1 MSPGSALLQNM
12 YFSKISDIVF
22 NVVFILSFNRCRSVM
37 SEFQKT
43 YGVERPNC
51 QVTAKQIMAYTFSL
65 QNAITEAQTKLNKC
79 VEKMQSEGLPDARVK
94 YEQSYVEIKERI
106 LEFAKIDKKSGLAV
120 ELVTLTGL
128 CAVNRRFIQMEVAAK
143 SEWTVPKLMVLPFEY
158 QSHIIYY
165 FVFMQQV
172 LKKNSSE

>member
-1 MSPGSALLQNM
+1 
-12 YFSKISDIVF
+12 
-22 NVVFILSFNRCRSVM
+22 M

-65 QNAITEAQTKLNKC
+65 QNAITEAQSKLNKC
-79 VEKMQSEGLPDARVK
+79 LERMQSEGLPEARVK
-94 YEQSYVEIKERI
+94 YEQSYLEIKERI

-143 SEWTVPKLMVLPFEY
+143 SESDCSRNLSHTPFY
-158 QSHIIYY
+158 TFQS
-165 FVFMQQV
+165 
-172 LKKNSSE
+172 N